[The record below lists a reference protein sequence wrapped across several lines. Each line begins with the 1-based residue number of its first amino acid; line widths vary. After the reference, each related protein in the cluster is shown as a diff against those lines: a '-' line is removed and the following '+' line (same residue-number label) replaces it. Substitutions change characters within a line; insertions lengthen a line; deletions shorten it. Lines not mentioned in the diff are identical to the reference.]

1 MRFLLKTEWEI
12 DLFQRDSKKKKITF
26 YRNSGIKGKKF
37 YRKNI

>member
-12 DLFQRDSKKKKITF
+12 DLFQRDSKKKITF